1 MSDVIH
7 TLVPLLLSGL
17 KLTVLIAVVG
27 ILCGF
32 VIGSLSG
39 YALQSHSRAAH
50 GIAYFYI
57 WIIRGTPIIVQALY
71 VYYVIP
77 SVTNIN
83 LSSTAAGILVITLN
97 SGAFISEIVR
107 GALESVDGGQR
118 EAGASL
124 GLTGFQIL
132 THIVIPPAF
141 RSMVPALFNQFIIS
155 LKDTAMLTII
165 VVNEMT
171 QKAMAYSALTFD
183 YVHTYTTLALFY
195 LVLITVLMLI
205 QKLVEKKIGG
215 VRND

>member
-1 MSDVIH
+1 MSDAIH
-7 TLVPLLLSGL
+7 TLIPLLFSGL
-17 KLTVLIAVVG
+17 KLTVLIAVIG

-39 YALQSHSRAAH
+39 YALQSHSRPARS
-50 GIAYFYI
+50 IAYFYI

-71 VYYVIP
+71 IYYVIP
-77 SVTNIN
+77 SVTKLN

-107 GALESVDGGQR
+107 GALANVDGGQR

-124 GLTGFQIL
+124 GLTKFQVL

-141 RSMVPALFNQFIIS
+141 RCMVPALFNQFIIS

-171 QKAMAYSALTFD
+171 QKAMAYSAMTFD
-183 YVHTYTTLALFY
+183 YVRTYTALALFY
-195 LVLITVLMLI
+195 LVLITLLMLF

-215 VRND
+215 IRND

>member
-1 MSDVIH
+1 MSGVIQ
-7 TLVPLLLSGL
+7 TLIPLLLSGL

-27 ILCGF
+27 ICFGF
-32 VIGSLSG
+32 FIGSLSG
-39 YALQSHSRAAH
+39 YALQSGNRVAH
-50 GIAYFYI
+50 DIAYFYI

-71 VYYVIP
+71 IYYVIP
-77 SVTNIN
+77 SVTKVN
-83 LSSTAAGILVITLN
+83 LSSTTAGILVITIN

-107 GALESVDGGQR
+107 GSLQSVDSGQK

-132 THIVIPPAF
+132 THIIIPPAF

-155 LKDTAMLTII
+155 LKDTSMLTII

-183 YVHTYTTLALFY
+183 YVNTYSTLAVFY
-195 LVLITVLMLI
+195 LVLITMLMLL
-205 QKLVEKKIGG
+205 QKLVEKRLGARK
-215 VRND
+215 